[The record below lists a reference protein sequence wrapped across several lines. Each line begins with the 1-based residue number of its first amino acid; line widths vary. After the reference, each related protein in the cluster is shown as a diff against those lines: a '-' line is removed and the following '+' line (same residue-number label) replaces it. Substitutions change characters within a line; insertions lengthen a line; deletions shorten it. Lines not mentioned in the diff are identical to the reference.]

1 MSDSVSDNEKIIG
14 NTDDSQDGKAPSW
27 PTTPSARHKAR
38 RFALQALYTWQIGG
52 ESPNDIEAYYRAE
65 NDMRKTD
72 VGYFHELFRA
82 VIAEAKT
89 FDAAFA
95 NFLDRPVRE
104 LDPIELMILR
114 IAAFELLQRIDIP
127 PRVAINEGIELA
139 KAFGATDDSH
149 KYINGVL
156 DKLARKLRAAEFAQR
171 PAAADPQA
179 D

>member
-1 MSDSVSDNEKIIG
+1 MNDSVSDNAKTSADEG
-14 NTDDSQDGKAPSW
+14 EQAHSW

-38 RFALQALYTWQIGG
+38 RFALQALYTWQIGR
-52 ESPNDIEAYYRAE
+52 ESPHAIEAYYRAE

-82 VIAEAKT
+82 VIAQARELDT
-89 FDAAFA
+89 AFEM
-95 NFLDRPVRE
+95 FLDRPVRD
-104 LDPIELMILR
+104 LDPVELAILR
-114 IAAFELLQRIDIP
+114 IGTFELHHRADIP

-139 KAFGATDDSH
+139 KSFGATDDSH

-156 DKLARKLRAAEFAQR
+156 DKVGRKLRAAEFASR
-171 PAAADPQA
+171 PAAAAADDQA